1 MVVLAGKFSA
11 GVAKSRVDYIFL
23 DASQNLLNPWLS
35 AALLYP
41 GWALSSQ
48 QNSSLLNLAA
58 AAAASTPLNAASM
71 PTGGIP
77 GPMQSIP
84 SAMVPSQQPLIQP
97 PTTAS
102 LVLDSLF
109 PAAARYHPYFS
120 HLGFE
125 PARRFSE
132 PATTSINGYSYGGVR
147 RRSRDGER
155 NSPSCYSRKFF

>member
-1 MVVLAGKFSA
+1 MYPCVVVFWRKNMHLSSRD
-11 GVAKSRVDYIFL
+11 VTKSRVDYIFL

-77 GPMQSIP
+77 GPMQSVP
-84 SAMVPSQQPLIQP
+84 PAMVPSQQPLIP
-97 PTTAS
+97 PQTT
-102 LVLDSLF
+102 
-109 PAAARYHPYFS
+109 
-120 HLGFE
+120 
-125 PARRFSE
+125 
-132 PATTSINGYSYGGVR
+132 
-147 RRSRDGER
+147 
-155 NSPSCYSRKFF
+155 